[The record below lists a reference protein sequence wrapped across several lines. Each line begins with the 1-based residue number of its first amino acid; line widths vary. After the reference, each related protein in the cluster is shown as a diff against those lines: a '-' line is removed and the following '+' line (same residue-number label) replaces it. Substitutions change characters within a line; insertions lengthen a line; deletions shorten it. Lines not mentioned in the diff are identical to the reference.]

1 MLKPVSVKTHSQI
14 LWGSGIYLIAATA
27 TGFSAA
33 TVSATTVSATTV
45 SSATVSAATV
55 SAATVSAAAVSSTAA
70 TNQPLISSSAIAS
83 KAISSTAVTPG
94 GLTGQDPCPPA
105 LAISPL
111 EPPAELAG
119 RGQRLLAERYAQPA
133 QPPGADYRQRIAT
146 SPWGP
151 AILPSW
157 CVWIEPAAD
166 SPGAAAEAER
176 WSGAVEAALTSWG
189 ELVRLQRVDDP
200 QRAQVMLL
208 RRRPPRREEANGRHR
223 ASNGRSQLALVLV
236 RRRQQQLLEPRV
248 IVWVNPGQ
256 RQQVIQAA
264 ALHEL
269 GHAFGLWGH
278 SDQSGD
284 AMAASPAGPPVL
296 RLTSRDRATWRWLQ
310 SLPSQFG
317 QPWSAAPATGSA
329 APAPGSEAPAIGGK
343 MGP

>member
-1 MLKPVSVKTHSQI
+1 M
-14 LWGSGIYLIAATA
+14 GRGIYLIAATA
-27 TGFSAA
+27 TGFLAA
-33 TVSATTVSATTV
+33 TV
-45 SSATVSAATV
+45 SSATVFSATV
-55 SAATVSAAAVSSTAA
+55 SSAVAKPVSYRA
-70 TNQPLISSSAIAS
+70 
-83 KAISSTAVTPG
+83 AISSTTIASIAVPPG

-119 RGQRLLAERYAQPA
+119 RGQLLLAERYAQPA
-133 QPPGADYRQRIAT
+133 QPTGADYRQRIAT

-208 RRRPPRREEANGRHR
+208 RRRPPRREEANGRLR

-317 QPWSAAPATGSA
+317 QPWSAAPAAGSA
-329 APAPGSEAPAIGGK
+329 VPAAGSAPLAAGSEAPAIGGK

>member
-1 MLKPVSVKTHSQI
+1 MLKPVSVQTTRKI

-27 TGFSAA
+27 TGAI
-33 TVSATTVSATTV
+33 
-45 SSATVSAATV
+45 
-55 SAATVSAAAVSSTAA
+55 SST
-70 TNQPLISSSAIAS
+70 
-83 KAISSTAVTPG
+83 AISSTAVAPG
-94 GLTGQDPCPPA
+94 GSTGHPCPPA

-119 RGQRLLAERYAQPA
+119 RSQRLLAERYAQPA

-151 AILPSW
+151 PILPSW

-166 SPGAAAEAER
+166 SPGAAAEGER
-176 WSGAVEAALTSWG
+176 WSGAVEAALASWG

-200 QRAQVMLL
+200 QRAQVLLL
-208 RRRPPRREEANGRHR
+208 RRRPPRREEANGRLR
-223 ASNGRSQLALVLV
+223 ASNGRSQLSLVLV

-248 IVWVNPGQ
+248 IVWLNPGQ

-278 SDQSGD
+278 SDESAD
-284 AMAASPAGPPVL
+284 AMAASPASPPVL
-296 RLTSRDRATWRWLQ
+296 RLTSRDVATWRWLQ
-310 SLPSQFG
+310 SLPSKFG
-317 QPWSAAPATGSA
+317 QPWFAAPAAGSAVPAAGSA
-329 APAPGSEAPAIGGK
+329 APASGSAV
-343 MGP
+343 GP

>member
-1 MLKPVSVKTHSQI
+1 MLKPVTVQTLRQI
-14 LWGSGIYLIAATA
+14 LWVSGIYLLAATA
-27 TGFSAA
+27 TGGI
-33 TVSATTVSATTV
+33 
-45 SSATVSAATV
+45 
-55 SAATVSAAAVSSTAA
+55 SSTA
-70 TNQPLISSSAIAS
+70 ISST
-83 KAISSTAVTPG
+83 AISSTAVAPG

-119 RGQRLLAERYAQPA
+119 RGQQLPAERYAQPA

-151 AILPSW
+151 PILPSW
-157 CVWIEPAAD
+157 CVWIEPPAD

-176 WSGAVEAALTSWG
+176 WSGAVEAALASWV

-200 QRAQVMLL
+200 QRAQIMLL
-208 RRRPPRREEANGRHR
+208 RRRPPRREQANGRLR
-223 ASNGRSQLALVLV
+223 ASNGRSQLSLVLV

-248 IVWVNPGQ
+248 IVWLNPGQ

-296 RLTSRDRATWRWLQ
+296 RLTSRDVATWRWLQ
-310 SLPSQFG
+310 SLPGQFG
-317 QPWSAAPATGSA
+317 QPWLSAPATGSA
-329 APAPGSEAPAIGGK
+329 APATGGK
-343 MGP
+343 VGP

>member
-1 MLKPVSVKTHSQI
+1 MLKPVSVQTPRKI
-14 LWGSGIYLIAATA
+14 LWGSGIYLLAATA

-33 TVSATTVSATTV
+33 TLS
-45 SSATVSAATV
+45 
-55 SAATVSAAAVSSTAA
+55 SAAAKPASYRAAISST
-70 TNQPLISSSAIAS
+70 
-83 KAISSTAVTPG
+83 AISSTAVPPG

-111 EPPAELAG
+111 EPPADLTG

-133 QPPGADYRQRIAT
+133 QPPGADYRQRIAI

-151 AILPSW
+151 PILPSW
-157 CVWIEPAAD
+157 CVWIEPPAD

-176 WSGAVEAALTSWG
+176 WSGAVEAALASWG

-200 QRAQVMLL
+200 QRAQVLLL
-208 RRRPPRREEANGRHR
+208 RRRPPLREEGNGRLR
-223 ASNGRSQLALVLV
+223 ASNGRSQLSLVLV

-248 IVWVNPGQ
+248 IVWLNPGQ

-296 RLTSRDRATWRWLQ
+296 RLTSRDVATWRWLQ
-310 SLPSQFG
+310 SLPGQFG
-317 QPWSAAPATGSA
+317 KPWLSVPAAGSA
-329 APAPGSEAPAIGGK
+329 APAAGSEAPATEGK
-343 MGP
+343 VGP

>member
-1 MLKPVSVKTHSQI
+1 MLKLVSVQSSSQI
-14 LWGSGIYLIAATA
+14 LRVSSIYLIAATA
-27 TGFSAA
+27 TGFSATTASAATASAATASATSVSAATVFAA
-33 TVSATTVSATTV
+33 TVSATAAAYQGVI
-45 SSATVSAATV
+45 SSA
-55 SAATVSAAAVSSTAA
+55 AVA
-70 TNQPLISSSAIAS
+70 
-83 KAISSTAVTPG
+83 PG

-105 LAISPL
+105 LAISPF
-111 EPPAELAG
+111 EPPAQLADQ
-119 RGQRLLAERYAQPA
+119 GQRLLAERYAQPA

-151 AILPSW
+151 PILPSW
-157 CVWIEPAAD
+157 CVWIEPAAP
-166 SPGAAAEAER
+166 SPGAAAEGER
-176 WSGAVEAALTSWG
+176 WSGAVEAALASWG

-200 QRAQVMLL
+200 QRAQVLLL
-208 RRRPPRREEANGRHR
+208 RRRPPRREEGNGRPR
-223 ASNGRSQLALVLV
+223 ASNGRSQLSLVLV

-296 RLTSRDRATWRWLQ
+296 RLTSRDVATWRWLQ

-317 QPWSAAPATGSA
+317 QPWFATPAAGSA
-329 APAPGSEAPAIGGK
+329 APAAKRAAESVGH
-343 MGP
+343 

>member
-1 MLKPVSVKTHSQI
+1 MLKPVSVQTPRPI
-14 LWGSGIYLIAATA
+14 LWVSGIYLIAATA
-27 TGFSAA
+27 TGFLA
-33 TVSATTVSATTV
+33 T
-45 SSATVSAATV
+45 TVSAATV
-55 SAATVSAAAVSSTAA
+55 SAATISAATVSAAATYQAAIPSAAISSTG
-70 TNQPLISSSAIAS
+70 
-83 KAISSTAVTPG
+83 ISSTAVAPG

-119 RGQRLLAERYAQPA
+119 PDQRVLAERYAQPA
-133 QPPGADYRQRIAT
+133 QPPGADYRQRIAI

-151 AILPSW
+151 PILPSW

-166 SPGAAAEAER
+166 SHGAAAEGER
-176 WSGAVEAALTSWG
+176 WSGAVEAALASWG
-189 ELVRLQRVDDP
+189 ELVRLQQVDDP

-208 RRRPPRREEANGRHR
+208 RRRPPLREEGNGRLR
-223 ASNGRSQLALVLV
+223 ASNGRSQLSLVLV
-236 RRRQQQLLEPRV
+236 RRRQQQQLEPRV
-248 IVWVNPGQ
+248 IVWLNPGQ

-296 RLTSRDRATWRWLQ
+296 RLSSRDVATWRWLQ
-310 SLPSQFG
+310 SLPGQFG
-317 QPWSAAPATGSA
+317 QPWISVPAAGSA
-329 APAPGSEAPAIGGK
+329 APAAGSEAPATEGK
-343 MGP
+343 VGP